1 MEWQGRRESG
11 NIEDRRG
18 MGGGMGGLGGGGFR
32 GGGFGGGGLSLGAIA
47 VIVVLGLVLH
57 VNPLDLL
64 SSVENGTPLSTGD
77 DTGGD
82 GGTYGKVG
90 TPTDQSAQFIAT
102 VLADTEDTWTNVFT
116 QMGKRY
122 TPPTLVLFSDSTGS
136 ACGGASEATG
146 PFYCPL
152 DKKVYLDLGFFQQL
166 ASEFQA
172 SGDFAQAYV
181 VAHEIGHAVQDQLG
195 ILGKADAAREKM
207 SDADS
212 NKMSIRIELQA
223 DCFAGVWAHDEEKRG
238 FLDVGDIDEALN
250 AAAQVGDDAIQKRE
264 QGYVVPESFNHGTS
278 EQRSRWFKRGYNGG
292 TIDSCDTFTPSN
304 V

>member
-18 MGGGMGGLGGGGFR
+18 MGGGMGGGFR

-47 VIVVLGLVLH
+47 VIVVVGLVFH

-64 SSVENGTPLSTGD
+64 SSVENGSPVTTGD
-77 DTGGD
+77 DTGSD

-90 TPTDQSAQFIAT
+90 TPSDQQGQFVAT
-102 VLADTEDTWTNVFT
+102 VLADTETTWSDIFT
-116 QMGKRY
+116 AMGKHY
-122 TPPTLVLFSDSTGS
+122 QPPTLVLFNDSTGS

-166 ASEFQA
+166 ADQFQA
-172 SGDFAQAYV
+172 AGDFAQAYV

-195 ILGKADAAREKM
+195 VLGKVDAQRQQM
-207 SDADS
+207 SEADS
-212 NKMSIRIELQA
+212 NKLSIRIELQA
-223 DCFAGVWAHDEEKRG
+223 DCYAGVWAHDEEKRG
-238 FLDVGDIDEALN
+238 FLEVGDIDEALN

-264 QGYVVPESFNHGTS
+264 QGYVVPETFNHGTS

-292 TIDSCDTFTPSN
+292 AMDACDTFTPSG

>member
-18 MGGGMGGLGGGGFR
+18 MGGGTGGLGGGFR

-47 VIVVLGLVLH
+47 IIVVVGLVLH

-64 SSVENGTPLSTGD
+64 SSVENGSPLSTGD

-90 TPTDQSAQFIAT
+90 TPTDQGAQFIAT
-102 VLADTEDTWTNVFT
+102 VLADTEDTWSGIFT
-116 QMGKRY
+116 QMGKHY
-122 TPPTLVLFSDSTGS
+122 TPPTLVLFNNSTGS
-136 ACGGASEATG
+136 ACGGASEASG
-146 PFYCPL
+146 PFYCPD

-166 ASEFQA
+166 AGEFQA
-172 SGDFAQAYV
+172 GGDFAQAYV

-195 ILGKADAAREKM
+195 VLGKIDAEREQM
-207 SDADS
+207 SEADS

-223 DCFAGVWAHDEEKRG
+223 DCYAGVWAHDEEKRG

-292 TIDSCDTFTPSN
+292 AIDSCDTFTPSN